1 MTMFN
6 KVSVIGVGLI
16 GSSFAK
22 AIKKHNLAG
31 TIIAY
36 DTSDYVK
43 GKIVELNIA
52 DEVTYSLEAA
62 AKDADLVMICTPL
75 GTYKDIAAEIAPHLK
90 EGCIV
95 SDVGS
100 VKGTAMKD
108 VAPLMPKHVHFIP
121 GHPIAGTEFSGPE
134 AGFAELFEER
144 WHVLTPAYGTDQKAI
159 EKLSKVW
166 ETFGMQIAI
175 MDPYH
180 HDKVLAITSHLPHM
194 CAFTIVGT
202 ADELEADL
210 KQDVIKF
217 SASGFRDFTRV
228 AASDPVVWR
237 DVFLHNKEAVLEI
250 TQRFIEDLTALQK
263 HIRRGEGDKIEQL
276 FETSRAIKRGI
287 EEAKQ
292 LKPEAEKEGYPSS
305 YKQ

>member
-1 MTMFN
+1 MFN
-6 KVSVIGVGLI
+6 KVSIIGVGLI
-16 GSSFAK
+16 GSSFAQ
-22 AIKKHNLAG
+22 AVKKKKLAN
-31 TIIAY
+31 TIVAY

-43 GKIVELNIA
+43 DKIVELNIA
-52 DEVTYSLEAA
+52 DEVTYSLESLV
-62 AKDADLVMICTPL
+62 KDADLVMICTPL
-75 GTYKDIAAEIAPHLK
+75 GTYRSVAEGIAPHLK
-90 EGCIV
+90 KGCIV

-108 VAPLMPKHVHFIP
+108 IAPLMPSNVHFIP

-144 WHVLTPAYGTDQKAI
+144 WCILTPAYGTDQAAI
-159 EKLSKVW
+159 DKLS
-166 ETFGMQIAI
+166 ETWKSFDMEIEF

-237 DVFLHNKEAVLEI
+237 DVFLHNKEAVLDI

-276 FETSRAIKRGI
+276 FKTSRDIKRGI
-287 EEAKQ
+287 MEAKQ
-292 LKPEAEKEGYPSS
+292 YKPEAEKDGYPF
-305 YKQ
+305 K